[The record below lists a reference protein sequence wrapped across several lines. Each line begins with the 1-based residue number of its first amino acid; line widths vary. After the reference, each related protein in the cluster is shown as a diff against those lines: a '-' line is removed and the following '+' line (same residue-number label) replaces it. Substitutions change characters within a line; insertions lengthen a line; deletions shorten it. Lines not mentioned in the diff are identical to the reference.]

1 MAVKI
6 MYLVDQ
12 YLGPWA
18 GTEGQLLH
26 LLQHLDRSRF
36 EPTMVLLRDSD
47 YVRQN
52 SLPCPVRVVGITKLA
67 SAKSLAR
74 MLRLAFVARCEGVR
88 LVHCF
93 FNDSALIAPAFLKM
107 FGIRV
112 LASRRD
118 MGIWYT
124 RGNLPILRM
133 IARFVDRYVANSAV
147 VKRLVQEQE
156 GVPARKISVIYNG
169 YPREDQG
176 HASALAAP
184 ALADIEESAPIV
196 GIVAN
201 LRPIKRIDTLVEAF
215 ARVSA
220 RFPSARLA
228 VVGDN
233 ASEQARGTMQQLEA
247 LARRLAIRDRIVF
260 AGQVTRPADYIAR
273 FTVAVLSSESEGFSN
288 SIIEY
293 MRASRPVVCTDAGGN
308 PEIVEDGVTGF
319 LFRVGDA
326 DALAERLDLLLSD
339 SPLARRLGEEGYRK
353 VRSLTLERMV
363 GEQMTCYDDVLSDRR

>member
-52 SLPCPVRVVGITKLA
+52 ALPCPVRVVGITKLA
-67 SAKSLAR
+67 SARSLAR
-74 MLRLAFVARCEGVR
+74 MLRLAFVARREGVR

-124 RGNLPILRM
+124 RENLPILRM

-156 GVPARKISVIYNG
+156 RVPARKISVIYNG
-169 YPREDQG
+169 YPRDDDDRD
-176 HASALAAP
+176 SAMAAP
-184 ALADIEESAPIV
+184 ALAGVEEGAPLV

-215 ARVSA
+215 ARLSA
-220 RFPSARLA
+220 RCPAARLV

-233 ASEQARGTMQQLEA
+233 ASEQAKGTMQELEA
-247 LARRLAIRDRIVF
+247 MARRLAIRDRIVF
-260 AGQVTRPADYIAR
+260 AGQVSRPAAYISR

-293 MRASRPVVCTDAGGN
+293 MRASRPVVCTNAGGN
-308 PEIVEDGVTGF
+308 PEIVEDGVTGL
-319 LFRVGDA
+319 LFPVGDA
-326 DALAERLDLLLSD
+326 DALADRLNRLLSD
-339 SPLARRLGEEGYRK
+339 RALAQRLGQEGNRK
-353 VRSLTLERMV
+353 VRSLTLARMV
-363 GEQMTCYDDVLSDRR
+363 GEQMTCYDDVLSKRR